1 MQNSIKL
8 IEIGNY
14 IRKWRQLKGMKQD
27 GLASEIEI
35 SKVSISKIET
45 GRADISLLRLFAI
58 ASALQIQVQLLFS
71 DPSTLVRENENS

>member
-8 IEIGNY
+8 IEIGNN
-14 IRKWRQLKGMKQD
+14 IRNWRQLKGMKQD